1 MMWFPPIIEFS
12 TEADAL
18 PGLREFVQQ
27 HGNSKAVSRPPPFG
41 PSPIHRWSVERLGGI
56 KGHGFV

>member
-27 HGNSKAVSRPPPFG
+27 HGNSKAVSPTCLYPLG
-41 PSPIHRWSVERLGGI
+41 PIHRWSVERLGGI